1 MKERKRERESKK
13 NKKRRMGEVGGGERH
28 CTCKDLNIKIHD
40 HCVYLF
46 IKKKTQYSSKQKE
59 ITLN

>member
-1 MKERKRERESKK
+1 
-13 NKKRRMGEVGGGERH
+13 MGEVGGGERH